1 MGVVVGTFDLI
12 GIVEGAGLG
21 GALEFE
27 SEFKIE
33 IELELGR
40 LLYPERIGDGTTVGL
55 CIDTGISA
63 ASPISM

>member
-21 GALEFE
+21 GAL
-27 SEFKIE
+27 EFKIE